1 MQQQM
6 YKDKVE
12 YDGSGLESQDAT
24 LLSRNNSKKTAPK
37 AVLET
42 KVLEKPSLTE
52 RWKTHQFLLVR
63 GTYYVLYSVWMIVMV
78 IAGFIAW
85 LISLLFI

>member
-1 MQQQM
+1 MRQQM
-6 YKDKVE
+6 HKDNVE
-12 YDGSGLESQDAT
+12 NDGSDLESQDAT
-24 LLSRNNSKKTAPK
+24 LLSRNTFKEAAPE
-37 AVLET
+37 AELET
-42 KVLEKPSLTE
+42 KVVDKISLTE
-52 RWKTHQFLLVR
+52 RWKTHRFLLVR